1 MSVPRAT
8 SAGVSSEKLA
18 TEYRLSITPRR
29 TTGNL
34 IERKKK
40 EEEQSETVVD
50 LDEIREFRPR
60 YKWINTE
67 DLDREFNHYNFDSDE
82 DDTEDNSNTSNL
94 SQQSYLAVCRELKLT
109 PIKHIYT
116 GLATKQIVLKNQ
128 RLTLKD
134 TRACTISLV
143 KNVNVES
150 LCLDANELGC
160 RGAAIIASLIPQK
173 LELIELK
180 LTNNVLGSRGAQ
192 TLCEELV
199 NNTIIRTV
207 DLSGNDF
214 TEDDA
219 VYFKELLEENNSISD
234 MNLSHNNF
242 QEIGG
247 KIIAEGLVKN
257 DFLKV
262 LDLSWNHLRMAGA
275 IALGAAFKENSTLE
289 VFRVGWNGFHLRGC
303 IALGQSLSENNTL
316 IELDLTCNRITDLC
330 LGQLLKAF
338 HTNNT
343 LKILKLPLNQISPR
357 GGEIIIKMVEK
368 HTSLALELVDLGT
381 QSVLESFPVQATELK
396 EKRGIKFIHGPIL
409 RKGISF
415 DSQVQEE
422 KSDSLD
428 TEDPFLVLMVYMR
441 LQNLRLLELFSNMD
455 RDASKSVS
463 RTEFKQGMVKV
474 NIPLSDWQL
483 DKLIS
488 KLDNDRDGDVDF
500 SELVQGQRDYKTETY
515 EKGVV
520 EGEETDVQRVSR
532 KIEALMKKRFLM
544 RKF

>member
-1 MSVPRAT
+1 M
-8 SAGVSSEKLA
+8 G
-18 TEYRLSITPRR
+18 
-29 TTGNL
+29 
-34 IERKKK
+34 
-40 EEEQSETVVD
+40 
-50 LDEIREFRPR
+50 
-60 YKWINTE
+60 
-67 DLDREFNHYNFDSDE
+67 DE
-82 DDTEDNSNTSNL
+82 DDTEDNSNTSNV

-109 PIKHIYT
+109 PIKHIYN

-160 RGAAIIASLIPQK
+160 RGA
-173 LELIELK
+173 K
-180 LTNNVLGSRGAQ
+180 LTNNLLGSRGAQ

-199 NNTIIRTV
+199 NNTIIRTI

-219 VYFKELLEENNSISD
+219 VYFKELLEENNSISE

-275 IALGAAFKENSTLE
+275 IALGATFKENSTLE
-289 VFRVGWNGFHLRGC
+289 VLRVGWNGFHLRGC

-338 HTNNT
+338 HNNNT
-343 LKILKLPLNQISPR
+343 LKTLKLPLNQISPR
-357 GGEIIIKMVEK
+357 GGEIIIKLIEK
-368 HTSLALELVDLGT
+368 HSSLALELVDLGN
-381 QSVLESFPVQATELK
+381 QSVLESFPVQAAELK
-396 EKRGIKFIHGPIL
+396 EKRGIEFIHGPIL

-455 RDASKSVS
+455 RDASKSVT
-463 RTEFKQGMVKV
+463 RTEFKQGMMKV

-500 SELVQGQRDYKTETY
+500 SELVQGQKDYKAETY

-520 EGEETDVQRVSR
+520 EGEETDIQRVSR